1 MVTERDRVGSR
12 GLPPS
17 STEPLRPGV
26 TPSRPWAWP
35 GATGGRRG
43 GGGDRWRAAGPE
55 PGQAMAASERLYE
68 LWLLYYAQVSP
79 SRPWSARPPDPLRA
93 RAVPAAPA
101 SGAPT
106 PPRAADRRAH
116 AGLQSR
122 THVRAPGCRDV
133 SGICARGQCSRA
145 PHCTASPPAKPRS
158 LSYPGSHSSSL
169 SRLGKLRPA
178 KKGTQFECRLFR
190 LRGAFTISGRG

>member
-1 MVTERDRVGSR
+1 MAGRPGGGGGGGGACRLWWLSETGS
-12 GLPPS
+12 GAADFPQL
-17 STEPLRPGV
+17 TEPLRPGV

-79 SRPWSARPPDPLRA
+79 SRPWSARSPDPR

-101 SGAPT
+101 SGV
-106 PPRAADRRAH
+106 PPPQPPVADRCSH
-116 AGLQSR
+116 AGLQPR
-122 THVRAPGCRDV
+122 THVRAPGRRAA
-133 SGICARGQCSRA
+133 SGICARSSVRGHALYCKS
-145 PHCTASPPAKPRS
+145 PSDTVASVALVR
-158 LSYPGSHSSSL
+158 H
-169 SRLGKLRPA
+169 
-178 KKGTQFECRLFR
+178 FHNWVN
-190 LRGAFTISGRG
+190 